1 MSETLTLAR
10 PYARAA
16 FASAQAGGSLA
27 DWSNNLGVAAQIV
40 ADPRV
45 HSLVGD
51 PRIGNADVVQMLL
64 PPSDGTESPFAQFLT
79 LLVENRRAGLLPD
92 IAALFEEL
100 KRESERVLKVTV
112 RSAVPFANG
121 QADAI
126 RAALKKRFSRDIE
139 LEQRVDPSVIGGAVI
154 DAGDMVI
161 DGSVRGR
168 LARLEQ
174 ALTQ

>member
-16 FASAQAGGSLA
+16 FAAARDGNALA
-27 DWSNNLGVAAQIV
+27 DWSGKLATAAQIV
-40 ADPRV
+40 TDARV
-45 HSLVGD
+45 HSLIGD
-51 PRIGNADVVQMLL
+51 PRVGNGELVQLLL
-64 PPSDGTESPFAQFLT
+64 PPGDSAGAPFGRFLA
-79 LLVENRRAGLLPD
+79 LLVDNHRAGLLPD

-112 RSAVPFANG
+112 RAAVPVG
-121 QADAI
+121 DSQAEAI
-126 RAALKKRFSRDIE
+126 KAALKKRFGRDIE
-139 LEQRVDPSVIGGAVI
+139 LEQKLDPDVIGGAVI
-154 DAGDMVI
+154 DAGDLVI

-168 LARLEQ
+168 LERLES

>member
-16 FASAQAGGSLA
+16 FASAQAGGALA
-27 DWSNNLGVAAQIV
+27 DWSRKLGIAAQIV
-40 ADPRV
+40 TDPRV

-51 PRIGNADVVQMLL
+51 PRVSNAEVAQLLL
-64 PPSDGTESPFAQFLT
+64 PPGDVADSGFAQFLA
-79 LLVENRRAGLLPD
+79 LLVENRRAALLPD

-126 RAALKKRFSRDIE
+126 KAALKKRFGCDIE
-139 LEQRVDPSVIGGAVI
+139 LEQRVDPAVIGGAVI

-168 LARLEQ
+168 LARLES

>member
-16 FASAQAGGSLA
+16 FASAQCSTVLA
-27 DWSNNLGVAAQIV
+27 DWSSKLGLAAQIV

-45 HSLVGD
+45 HALIGD
-51 PRIGNADVVQMLL
+51 PRLSNSDLSALL
-64 PPSDGTESPFAQFLT
+64 LAPGEAGDSPFGKFLT

-100 KRESERVLKVTV
+100 KRESERVLKVTL
-112 RSAVPFANG
+112 RSAAPVGDA

-126 RAALKKRFSRDIE
+126 RQALKKRFGRDIE
-139 LEQRVDPSVIGGAVI
+139 LEQRIDESIIGGAVI

-168 LARLEQ
+168 LARLES

>member
-1 MSETLTLAR
+1 MSESLTLAR

-16 FASAQAGGSLA
+16 FASAQASGALG
-27 DWSNNLGVAAQIV
+27 DWSNKLAVAAQIV
-40 ADPRV
+40 SDPRV
-45 HSLVGD
+45 HALLGD
-51 PRIGNADVVQMLL
+51 PRLGNAELAGLLL
-64 PPSDGTESPFAQFLT
+64 PPGESSAAPFAQFLA

-92 IAALFEEL
+92 ITALYEEL

-112 RSAVPFANG
+112 RAAVPVAEA

-126 RAALKKRFSRDIE
+126 RQALKKRFGRDIE
-139 LEQRVDPSVIGGAVI
+139 LDQRIDESVIGGAVI

-161 DGSVRGR
+161 DGSVRGK

>member
-16 FASAQAGGSLA
+16 FASAQAGGALA
-27 DWSNNLGVAAQIV
+27 DWSRKLGIAAQIV

-45 HSLVGD
+45 HALIGD
-51 PRIGNADVVQMLL
+51 PRVGNVELAALLL
-64 PPSDGTESPFAQFLT
+64 PPGDDIDSPFAHFLA
-79 LLVENRRAGLLPD
+79 LLVENRRAVLLPD

-112 RSAVPFANG
+112 RSAVPVADG
-121 QADAI
+121 QAEAI
-126 RAALKKRFSRDIE
+126 KQALKKRFGRDIE
-139 LEQRVDPSVIGGAVI
+139 LEQRVDPAVIGGAVI

-168 LARLEQ
+168 LARLEN
-174 ALTQ
+174 ALTR

>member
-16 FASAQAGGSLA
+16 FASAQAAGALA
-27 DWSNNLGVAAQIV
+27 DWSGKLGVAAQIV
-40 ADPRV
+40 SDPRV
-45 HSLVGD
+45 HALVGD
-51 PRIGNADVVQMLL
+51 PRISNNLLTALLL
-64 PPSDGTESPFAQFLT
+64 PPGETSQTPFCQFVA
-79 LLVENRRAGLLPD
+79 LLVENRRADLLPD

-112 RSAVPFANG
+112 RAAVPIAEA

-126 RAALKKRFSRDIE
+126 KAALRKRFGRDIV
-139 LEQRVDPSVIGGAVI
+139 LEQKVDPDVIGGAVI
-154 DAGDMVI
+154 DAGDLVI

-168 LARLEQ
+168 LARLEN

>member
-16 FASAQAGGSLA
+16 FASAQGAGELA
-27 DWSNNLGVAAQIV
+27 DWSRRLAVAAQIV

-51 PRIGNADVVQMLL
+51 PRIGNAEVAQLLL
-64 PPSDGTESPFAQFLT
+64 PPDEAGDGTFAQFLA
-79 LLVENRRAGLLPD
+79 LLVENRRADLLPD

-126 RAALKKRFSRDIE
+126 KSALKKRFGRDIE

-154 DAGDMVI
+154 DAGTMVI

-168 LARLEQ
+168 LERLES
-174 ALTQ
+174 ALTN

>member
-16 FASAQAGGSLA
+16 FASAQQTGALA
-27 DWSNNLGVAAQIV
+27 DWSRNLGIAAQIAADARV
-40 ADPRV
+40 HALIGDPRV
-45 HSLVGD
+45 SNNLLT
-51 PRIGNADVVQMLL
+51 ALLL
-64 PPSDGTESPFAQFLT
+64 PPGETSATPFTQFVA
-79 LLVENRRAGLLPD
+79 LLVENRRADLLPD
-92 IAALFEEL
+92 VAALFEEL

-112 RSAVPFANG
+112 RAAAPVGDA
-121 QADAI
+121 QVDAI
-126 RAALKKRFSRDIE
+126 RAALKKRFNRDIE

-168 LARLEQ
+168 LERLEQ

>member
-16 FASAQAGGSLA
+16 FASAQSGNALA
-27 DWSNNLGVAAQIV
+27 DWSRKLGIAAQIV
-40 ADPRV
+40 TDPRV
-45 HSLVGD
+45 HALIGD
-51 PRIGNADVVQMLL
+51 PRLSITELTQLLL
-64 PPSDGTESPFAQFLT
+64 PPDAAADSNFAQFLA
-79 LLVENRRAGLLPD
+79 LLVENRRAVLLPD

-112 RSAVPFANG
+112 RSAAPVADG

-126 RAALKKRFSRDIE
+126 KLALKKRFGRDIE
-139 LEQRVDPSVIGGAVI
+139 LEQRLDPSVIGGAVI
-154 DAGDMVI
+154 DAGDLVI

-168 LARLEQ
+168 LERLEQ
-174 ALTQ
+174 ALAN

>member
-16 FASAQAGGSLA
+16 FASAQASGALA
-27 DWSNNLGVAAQIV
+27 DWSSKLGVAAQIV

-45 HSLVGD
+45 HALIGD
-51 PRIGNADVVQMLL
+51 PRVSTAQLAQLLL
-64 PPSDGTESPFAQFLT
+64 PPDAAADSNFAQLLA
-79 LLVENRRAGLLPD
+79 LLVENRRAVLLPD

-112 RSAVPFANG
+112 RSAVPVGDG

-126 RAALKKRFSRDIE
+126 KLALKKRFGRDIE

-168 LARLEQ
+168 LARLES

>member
-16 FASAQAGGSLA
+16 FASAQAAGALA
-27 DWSNNLGVAAQIV
+27 DWSRKLAVSAQIV
-40 ADPRV
+40 TDARV
-45 HSLVGD
+45 RALVGD
-51 PRIGNADVVQMLL
+51 PRVGSALLTALLL
-64 PPSDGTESPFAQFLT
+64 PPGETSQTPFTQFVA
-79 LLVENRRAGLLPD
+79 LLVENHRAALLPD

-121 QADAI
+121 QAEAI
-126 RAALKKRFSRDIE
+126 KSALKKRFGRDIE

-154 DAGDMVI
+154 DAGSMVI

-168 LARLEQ
+168 LERLES

>member
-10 PYARAA
+10 PYDRAA
-16 FASAQAGGSLA
+16 FATAQAGHALA
-27 DWSNNLGVAAQIV
+27 DWSHQLAIAAQIV
-40 ADPRV
+40 TDPRV
-45 HSLVGD
+45 RALVCD
-51 PRIGNADVVQMLL
+51 PRLGNADLTELLL
-64 PPSDGTESPFAQFLT
+64 PPDAAKDSTFAQFVA

-121 QADAI
+121 QADAMK
-126 RAALKKRFSRDIE
+126 AALKKRFGRDIE
-139 LEQRVDPSVIGGAVI
+139 LEQRVDPAVIGGAVI

-168 LARLEQ
+168 LARLES

>member
-16 FASAQAGGSLA
+16 FASAQSAGALA
-27 DWSNNLGVAAQIV
+27 DWSRKLGISAQIA
-40 ADPRV
+40 ADARV
-45 HSLVGD
+45 HSLIGD
-51 PRIGNADVVQMLL
+51 PRVGGNLLTALLL
-64 PPSDGTESPFAQFLT
+64 PPGETSQTTFCQFVA
-79 LLVENRRAGLLPD
+79 LLVENRRADLLPD

-121 QADAI
+121 QAEAI
-126 RAALKKRFSRDIE
+126 RQALSKRFGRDIE

-168 LARLEQ
+168 LARLES